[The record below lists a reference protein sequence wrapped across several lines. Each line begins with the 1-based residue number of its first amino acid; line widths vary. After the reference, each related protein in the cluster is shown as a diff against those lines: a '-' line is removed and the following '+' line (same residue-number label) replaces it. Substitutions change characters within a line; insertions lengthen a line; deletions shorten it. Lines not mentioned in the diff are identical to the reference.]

1 MTSPTSTTGSRFP
14 LGTDFPVRRR
24 PCAVLPTPERAA
36 TAVATPAPGWAAASG
51 PNRERIRPGGGP
63 GRPRFPARG
72 FTLLEVVLA
81 LSITIG
87 LLVVVLYFYQQ
98 AARLRD
104 STLGATAG
112 LAAVRLCMDRLGTE
126 LRTASAQPG
135 SFSGGPRELEFL
147 HCELPE
153 PPGGVAGETPREVA
167 PAFRLRRIRY
177 ALPETDDP
185 ADGPGLVRTE
195 TTVTAAAP
203 EPGVESV
210 AAEPPDTND
219 VWAVEGTTA
228 EVEGTRV
235 TTVFPGAGT
244 AALTLPEIRHL
255 GLRYWDGAAWVDSW
269 SGSSLPRGVEIT
281 LALESVSP
289 DAGPD
294 AVPDDIFR
302 RVIALPAGRVADP
315 EAQSEA
321 TAANGDGSGNRAAEV
336 GR

>member
-1 MTSPTSTTGSRFP
+1 
-14 LGTDFPVRRR
+14 
-24 PCAVLPTPERAA
+24 
-36 TAVATPAPGWAAASG
+36 
-51 PNRERIRPGGGP
+51 
-63 GRPRFPARG
+63 
-72 FTLLEVVLA
+72 LLEVVLA

-126 LRTASAQPG
+126 LRTASGQPG
-135 SFSGGPRELEFL
+135 SFSGGARELEFL

-153 PPGGVAGETPREVA
+153 PPGGGAGETSIGGL

-185 ADGPGLVRTE
+185 ASGPGLMRTE

-203 EPGVESV
+203 EPGVDSV

-219 VWAVEGTTA
+219 VWAVESTTA
-228 EVEGTRV
+228 EAEGTRV
-235 TTVFPGAGT
+235 TTAFPAAGA

-255 GLRYWDGAAWVDSW
+255 GFRYWDGTAWLDSW

-294 AVPDDIFR
+294 AVPGEIFR
-302 RVIALPAGRVADP
+302 RVIALPAGQAAGP
-315 EAQSEA
+315 EARSAAAA
-321 TAANGDGSGNRAAEV
+321 TNGDAGGSRASEV
-336 GR
+336 SP

>member
-1 MTSPTSTTGSRFP
+1 MNSPTSAAGSRFP
-14 LGTDFPVRRR
+14 PGTDFPVRRR
-24 PCAVLPTPERAA
+24 LCAVLPTPEPEGLAA
-36 TAVATPAPGWAAASG
+36 TTTAPAWDAAAGTS
-51 PNRERIRPGGGP
+51 RKRIPPGGGP
-63 GRPRFPARG
+63 GRPRFLPPG

-112 LAAVRLCMDRLGTE
+112 LAAVRLCLDRLGTE
-126 LRTASAQPG
+126 LRTASGQPG

-153 PPGGVAGETPREVA
+153 PPGGGAGETPREMA

-185 ADGPGLVRTE
+185 ASGPGLVRTE
-195 TTVTAAAP
+195 TVVTAATP
-203 EPGVESV
+203 EPGVES
-210 AAEPPDTND
+210 APPETPDTND
-219 VWAVEGTTA
+219 VWTVESTSA
-228 EVEGTRV
+228 EAEGTRI
-235 TTVFPGAGT
+235 TTAFPAAGT

-269 SGSSLPRGVEIT
+269 SGSSLPRGVEVT

-294 AVPDDIFR
+294 AVPGEIFR

-315 EAQSEA
+315 ESRS
-321 TAANGDGSGNRAAEV
+321 AAGTGDGDWDRAAEV
-336 GR
+336 AR